1 MEINISDLKP
11 PASVLRIILWGVN
24 GVAAAILIAGAIN
37 LALSFYAPLHPPE
50 ATASYSTVQATQ
62 NLSSTQYTPVEEL
75 SLVRRNAVTED
86 NVSDTSPDDPL
97 ENVDTGGVEKI
108 EESNLPLEVV
118 GITYGPPGFRSVT
131 LRNLESRNV
140 RTISTGDVWNQA
152 RIEVI
157 RRSEIIIRNRD
168 TDRAEILPL
177 NRSAGMETTSS
188 SDNSSKAQ
196 SVSRYEVNEA
206 IQSNMNNLL
215 SEIEVKPAFR
225 NGDIA
230 GFSMESLE
238 GRPGEL
244 LKKLGFQK
252 GDVITRV
259 NGEKIDGMD
268 QALKLWTSLRHQKNF
283 NIQVLRDG
291 EQKSLE
297 YQLTR

>member
-1 MEINISDLKP
+1 MIDLKP
-11 PASVLRIILWGVN
+11 PAFVLRILLWGAN
-24 GVAAAILIAGAIN
+24 GVVAALLITGAIN
-37 LALSFYAPLHPPE
+37 LTLSFYAPLHPPKKTVS
-50 ATASYSTVQATQ
+50 ASTAQASPS
-62 NLSSTQYTPVEEL
+62 LSSNQYTPVEEL
-75 SLVRRNAVTED
+75 SLVRTNTVARESG
-86 NVSDTSPDDPL
+86 SDTSPDDPL
-97 ENVDTGGVEKI
+97 ENVDTEGVEKI
-108 EESNLPLEVV
+108 EESKLPLEVV

-131 LRNLESRNV
+131 LRNLESRKV
-140 RTISTGDVWNQA
+140 RTVSTGDVWNQA
-152 RIEVI
+152 RIEGI

-168 TDRAEILPL
+168 TDRTEILPL
-177 NRSAGMETTSS
+177 NRSAGVKTTSS

-215 SEIEVKPAFR
+215 SEVEVKPAFR

-230 GFSMESLE
+230 GFRMESLE
-238 GRPGEL
+238 GRPGKL
-244 LKKLGFQK
+244 LKKLGFK
-252 GDVITRV
+252 NGDVITRV

-283 NIQVLRDG
+283 NIQILRDG